1 MIPLAPLLLRP
12 YLRSIRNRWRHE
24 RHIRGG
30 SGRDIIL
37 LLFAVGVM
45 FATFRGTSLLL
56 AKFEQLSVLGYL
68 SPGYPLGL
76 IFLFL
81 SGMTL
86 LSTVAL
92 SFGLLYLADD
102 LEVVLKSPLSTWRL
116 FWGKF
121 VTILVAESWM
131 PFVFIYPLLAAF
143 ANHYHTAASFYFL
156 SAAIILPFFII
167 AAALG
172 MLAATMFAALVPAN
186 RTRELLAAAV
196 AVAFF
201 GLYALAELILSR
213 TSDLRDA
220 SQIMRLISSA
230 SMQRSLVLPSSWIG
244 GYLDSILL
252 NIPGQSYWYLV
263 LTWSTAVALAAL
275 AYLAIHFLHFRGYS
289 QARNHR
295 NRRRY
300 NKSFFA
306 RLGATITSFL
316 PSQARAISTKEFRS
330 LFRDI
335 TQVAQFVMLAGI
347 ATVYVYNLRLVSALD
362 QLPPESVVWWR
373 GLLFLINICLGAF
386 VSTAVCTRFIF
397 PSVSIEGRA
406 FWILR
411 AAPIDLA
418 ALLRLKFQS
427 WIVPVT
433 LITAAVFTLGAYAI
447 GANFGI
453 VLLSFYLSIC
463 MAFGIVGLALGLGAL
478 FADFTIESPSQL
490 AAGLGSLTFMLSST
504 ILIFLSVAPVW
515 ALLETISEI
524 EKCGLDAGAIR
535 FGYLAANLVF
545 MAASNIAI
553 STWALRRGARTLSG
567 LQ

>member
-1 MIPLAPLLLRP
+1 MRAPLLLRP
-12 YLRSIRNRWRHE
+12 YLKSIGNRWRRE
-24 RHIRGG
+24 RHLRG
-30 SGRDIIL
+30 STGRDLIL
-37 LLFAVGVM
+37 LLFACGVM
-45 FATFRGTSLLL
+45 FATYRGTSLLL
-56 AKFEQLSVLGYL
+56 QKFEQLSILGYL
-68 SPGYPLGL
+68 SPGYPIGL

-121 VTILVAESWM
+121 VTIIVAESWM

-143 ANHYHTAASFYFL
+143 AQHYHAAFSFYFL
-156 SAAIILPFFII
+156 SAAIILPFFAI

-172 MLAATMFAALVPAN
+172 MLAATIFAAVVPAN

-196 AVAFF
+196 GVAFF

-220 SQIMRLISSA
+220 SQIMRLISAA
-230 SMQRSLVLPSSWIG
+230 SMQRSLTLPSSWIG
-244 GYLDSILL
+244 GYLDAILL
-252 NIPGQSYWYLV
+252 NVPGQHFWYLL
-263 LTWSTAVALAAL
+263 LTWSAALALAAL
-275 AYLAIHFLHFRGYS
+275 AYLALHFLHFRGYS

-300 NKSFFA
+300 HNSLSA
-306 RLGATITSFL
+306 RLAARIAAFL

-335 TQVAQFVMLAGI
+335 TQVAQFIMLAGI

-386 VSTAVCTRFIF
+386 VSTAICTRFIF

-427 WIVPVT
+427 WIVPVA
-433 LITAAVFTLGAYAI
+433 LISAAVFTLGAYAI
-447 GANFGI
+447 GANLAVVI
-453 VLLSFYLSIC
+453 LSFYLSIC

-504 ILIFLSVAPVW
+504 ILIFVSIAPVW
-515 ALLETISEI
+515 GLLETINAI
-524 EKCGLDAGAIR
+524 EQFGFDAGAIN
-535 FGYLAANLVF
+535 FAYLAANLVF

-553 STWALRRGARTLSG
+553 STWALRKGARTLAA